1 MSTLRERATGAPH
14 PSIDELR
21 SIQVFS
27 DLPEIDLRWL
37 AEHMAVLDVQAGELI
52 IRRGD
57 PAEHLVVILDGEL
70 RAEREDG
77 RLFIFPKGHVSG
89 LLPFS
94 RLTHYPSNSRSNVS
108 MRVAVL
114 AKEHFPEMS
123 TRMPALQE
131 RLVNVMADRIR
142 ESTKDEQQVEK
153 LMALGRLSAGLAH
166 ELNNPASAARR
177 AADELRKAL
186 VSVRAAVVRLDRR
199 GLPND
204 SRLFLAELEQN
215 WASREGPQA
224 AMDTLERSEREEEL
238 ADWLTARRIQ
248 QPWVLA
254 ASLVDLGCRKETLD
268 GIETRVPPEFLD
280 DVLLR
285 MSTAFTISRLAEQ
298 IESSTA
304 RISEMV
310 RAIKEYSYMDQAPQQ
325 EIDIHAGI
333 ENTLVMLHYRLKN
346 GVDVVREYDR
356 TLPKVC
362 AHGSELNQIWTNL
375 ITNSVDAMK
384 ASGKLTI
391 KTSRDGRCVRV
402 EIADTGPGIPEALRN
417 RIFEPFF
424 TTKPVGEGTGLGLE
438 TVQRIVRKHGGDV
451 RFTSLPGQTNF
462 IVRIPFTGSTA
473 SG

>member
-1 MSTLRERATGAPH
+1 MSVIRERAATARNPGV
-14 PSIDELR
+14 DELR
-21 SIQVFS
+21 SVEIFS
-27 DLPEIDLRWL
+27 DLPDSDLCWL
-37 AEHMAVLDVQAGELI
+37 AEHMAALDVEAGETI
-52 IRRGD
+52 IHRGD

-77 RLFIFPKGHVSG
+77 RVFIVRKGHVSG

-94 RLTHYPSNSRSNVS
+94 RLTQYPSNSRSNIP

-114 AKEHFPEMS
+114 AKEHFAEMS
-123 TRMPALQE
+123 RRMPTLQE

-142 ESTKDEQQVEK
+142 ETTKEEQQQEK
-153 LMALGRLSAGLAH
+153 LAALGRLSAGLAH

-186 VSVRAAVVRLDRR
+186 KSVRAAVVRLDRR

-204 SRLFLAELEQN
+204 SRLFLAELEEN
-215 WASREGPQA
+215 WAASEGAQPGL
-224 AMDTLERSEREEEL
+224 DTLDRSEREEEL
-238 ADWLTARRIQ
+238 ADWLTARHIK
-248 QPWVLA
+248 QPWDLA
-254 ASLVDLGCRKETLD
+254 AALVDLGCRKQTLD
-268 GIETRVPPEFLD
+268 EVERHVPAEFLD

-285 MSTAFTISRLAEQ
+285 MSAAFTISRLAEQ

-325 EIDIHAGI
+325 EIDIHHGI
-333 ENTLVMLHYRLKN
+333 ENTLIMLHYRLKN
-346 GVDVVREYDR
+346 GVEVVGEYDR
-356 TLPKVC
+356 SLPKVC
-362 AHGSELNQIWTNL
+362 AYGSELNQIWTNL
-375 ITNSVDAMK
+375 ISNAVDAMK
-384 ASGKLTI
+384 GEGKLTI
-391 KTSRDGRCVRV
+391 KTMRDGRCVRV
-402 EIADTGPGIPEALRN
+402 EIIDNGPGIPEALHS

-451 RFTSLPGQTNF
+451 RFTSRPGETDF
-462 IVRIPFTGSTA
+462 IVRIPFRGTHSEA
-473 SG
+473 